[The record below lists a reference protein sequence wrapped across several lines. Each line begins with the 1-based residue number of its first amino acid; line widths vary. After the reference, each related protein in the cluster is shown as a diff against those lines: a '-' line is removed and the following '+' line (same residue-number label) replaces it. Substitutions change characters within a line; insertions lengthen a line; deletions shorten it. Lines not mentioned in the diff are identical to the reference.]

1 MEKKCDHC
9 KKYKGEQ
16 EFNWKFKSLG
26 VRHKTCRECMAEFNR
41 NYFQGD
47 AHDRHLAK
55 VKERKDAAR
64 QVARE
69 FAYHYLLSHP
79 CEECGESDVRV
90 LEFHHTGGKDMAVA
104 AMVSGGY
111 SIERIQA
118 EINKC
123 AILCANCHRKLTVE
137 ERGWFRKKRD
147 AE

>member
-9 KKYKGEQ
+9 KKYKGE
-16 EFNWKFKSLG
+16 EGFNWKFKSLG
-26 VRHKTCRECMAEFNR
+26 IRHKTCRECMAEFNR

-90 LEFHHTGGKDMAVA
+90 LEFHHTEGRIWRLLLWYLEVIRLN
-104 AMVSGGY
+104 VS
-111 SIERIQA
+111 SPKL
-118 EINKC
+118 IN
-123 AILCANCHRKLTVE
+123 AQSYVLTVTVN
-137 ERGWFRKKRD
+137 
-147 AE
+147 